1 VNEPNQTVHLVLKT
15 EEQVLKELQ
24 IKTPLCYDPETETRP
39 RRTPPP
45 KQKDGKPVPATTYE
59 EEKQP
64 NAGHDNILPF

>member
-45 KQKDGKPVPATTYE
+45 KQKDGKPVPATT
-59 EEKQP
+59 
-64 NAGHDNILPF
+64 